1 MKLLAIASLFVLTA
15 CLYASVGFGGGS
27 TYTALLVAGGTDYAL
42 IPIVAL
48 CCNIAV
54 VAGNTLRYSRSGLIP
69 WKKLWPILALSVPA
83 AALGGRLNISET
95 LFVGLLTAAL
105 FFAGIQL

>member
-1 MKLLAIASLFVLTA
+1 MKLAVLAVLFVLTA

-48 CCNIAV
+48 SCNIAV
-54 VAGNTLRYSRSGLIP
+54 VAGNTVRYARAGLVY
-69 WKKLWPILALSVPA
+69 LSSN
-83 AALGGRLNISET
+83 LC
-95 LFVGLLTAAL
+95 AL
-105 FFAGIQL
+105 FQGFQESR